1 MRNAVKMSA
10 RRRGLLGHSMEGAA
24 VPGPRRVR
32 PAWSPGCSPRS
43 GCSTRSLRP
52 MAAAT
57 RSLPTSVRPDRVT
70 AGGGPPEGNFR
81 WSAARP
87 NSAMRLAGGWDRP
100 RPHRPGLV
108 SAASQPSIFIQPRY
122 GPGARRDPP
131 GAAIGG
137 TEAHRGH
144 FKASLPTIR
153 VLERG
158 APDRGQ
164 RASADLPAFPP
175 TERASGSCFRFSLH
189 RASTSDRI
197 TVDKGSALHP
207 A

>member
-1 MRNAVKMSA
+1 MRNAVKMST

-32 PAWSPGCSPRS
+32 PAWSSGCSPRS

-131 GAAIGG
+131 TAAIGG
-137 TEAHRGH
+137 TEAH
-144 FKASLPTIR
+144 
-153 VLERG
+153 G
-158 APDRGQ
+158 ATSRRRYQPSGCSSEEHMTVDREHQQICRRSHQ
-164 RASADLPAFPP
+164 RNEHQAPASAFPS
-175 TERASGSCFRFSLH
+175 TEHLH
-189 RASTSDRI
+189 LT
-197 TVDKGSALHP
+197 ALR
-207 A
+207 

>member
-1 MRNAVKMSA
+1 LATLWRERRCRGLGGYGLPGPLGAPRGRAARPDHSGQWRQRPGLY
-10 RRRGLLGHSMEGAA
+10 RRRYGQTG
-24 VPGPRRVR
+24 
-32 PAWSPGCSPRS
+32 
-43 GCSTRSLRP
+43 
-52 MAAAT
+52 
-57 RSLPTSVRPDRVT
+57 VT